1 MSADNINEM
10 IKGIIEAQVIQ
21 ALNSAPEAI
30 EKLVK
35 AALSRPVDASGKYD
49 GYGNKMPYL
58 DYMVGEEI
66 RRAATDAVR
75 KVVADSADK
84 IEAEVRKGLNS
95 ESIVASMTKSFTQAA
110 SENWRINVSFDK
122 EPKGY

>member
-35 AALSRPVDASGKYD
+35 AALSRPFDASGKYD

>member
-1 MSADNINEM
+1 MTADNIDALV
-10 IKGIIEAQVIQ
+10 KGIIETQVIQ
-21 ALNSAPEAI
+21 ALNNAPDAI

-66 RRAATDAVR
+66 RSAATAAVR
-75 KVVADSADK
+75 KVILESSQL
-84 IEAEVRKGLNS
+84 IEDEVRKGLSS
-95 ESIVASMTKSFTQAA
+95 ETIVAAVVNSFVKTAEQD
-110 SENWRINVSFDK
+110 WRIDVKFEAKKDRF
-122 EPKGY
+122 